1 MNTVQTSLTKIYCN
15 DLQAIMGVCV
25 KLITVLY
32 YEIINI
38 TIKII
43 NLYYKN
49 INIIET
55 Y

>member
-32 YEIINI
+32 YDIYINI
-38 TIKII
+38 T
-43 NLYYKN
+43 YF
-49 INIIET
+49 IERVSKV